1 MPWVKILWKLSIKHR
16 ETATAT
22 FVQGGVRECF
32 GPAPPTVVHLGV
44 RLAEAHGHPV
54 AAGVVRLQ
62 QLQQLLPGDVRRVR
76 DGVGLADVDEDLL
89 LVGLRDCLHAHAW
102 GKGGGGGTRWSN
114 RPILFSLFFFDL
126 IFFETRRVQLLTG
139 LWLDFFEVWVFSRH
153 VSHRLRNTNR
163 KLVETSQP
171 PQNVKL
177 LRCLLQGSPTR
188 CPRPRAT

>member
-1 MPWVKILWKLSIKHR
+1 MPWVKILWKMSIKNR
-16 ETATAT
+16 ETAT

-54 AAGVVRLQ
+54 AAWVVRLQ

-89 LVGLRDCLHAHAW
+89 LVGLGDGLHAHAW
-102 GKGGGGGTRWSN
+102 GEGEGGARWSN
-114 RPILFSLFFFDL
+114 RPILFSLFSRFF
-126 IFFETRRVQLLTG
+126 IYFFFFETRRVPLLTG

-153 VSHRLRNTNR
+153 VSHRLRNTNK
-163 KLVETSQP
+163 KLVDVSTSTECEAFAMSITGVTNTVP
-171 PQNVKL
+171 HDI
-177 LRCLLQGSPTR
+177 
-188 CPRPRAT
+188 

>member
-1 MPWVKILWKLSIKHR
+1 MPWVNILWKRPIKHR

-22 FVQGGVRECF
+22 FVQGGVRERF

-89 LVGLRDCLHAHAW
+89 LVGFRDGLHAHAW
-102 GKGGGGGTRWSN
+102 RGGGARWSN
-114 RPILFSLFFFDL
+114 RPILFSLFSRFF
-126 IFFETRRVQLLTG
+126 FF
-139 LWLDFFEVWVFSRH
+139 
-153 VSHRLRNTNR
+153 
-163 KLVETSQP
+163 
-171 PQNVKL
+171 
-177 LRCLLQGSPTR
+177 
-188 CPRPRAT
+188 